1 MFPCGLIFI
10 LLNLYSDVGGSV
22 SQRDIDKH
30 LEMSRNFLVRGQLQ
44 DALTH
49 CHAAVDGDPN
59 NYRAY
64 YQRGIAYFALEKP
77 KFALQDFDKVLE
89 LKPDFIAARFQ
100 RANVLFKQGQFDKAA
115 KDYQHVLEVEPS
127 NDEALKNY
135 YLIDEVRDNIEQAK
149 ALIHSGRHYESVD
162 LITAAIESCPW
173 NAELRELRAECHV
186 ANKDYMNAVNDFH
199 SATKLLS
206 DNTEGLL
213 KLSNFLYRL
222 GHVSESLNEIRSCLK
237 RDPEHKEC
245 FKFYKKIKDV
255 AKNLDEASLAEESHD
270 YPKCVKTAQKALK
283 LEADIDNV
291 KLKAYQSLCK
301 CMPHTD
307 PTGAV
312 KNCQQALKIHK
323 DQTLLCDSADAYLAA
338 EMYDDA
344 IRDLKEALE
353 IDPHFQRA
361 KELLQTAQQRQ
372 KMSESRDYYKILGV
386 ARNAPKKDIVKAYR
400 KAAQTW
406 HPDNFQDGEE
416 KKRAEKK
423 FIDIAAAKE
432 VLTDPEKRAKF
443 DRGEDP
449 LDPESGK
456 HPSGFN
462 PFQEFHQFHGSP
474 FQFKFQFN

>member
-1 MFPCGLIFI
+1 MFPGGFLFI
-10 LLNLYSDVGGSV
+10 LLNLYSDVGGSDV
-22 SQRDIDKH
+22 DKH
-30 LEMSRNFLVRGQLQ
+30 LEMGRSFLMRGQLQ

-59 NYRAY
+59 NYRTY
-64 YQRGIAYFALEKP
+64 YQRGIAYLALEKP

-100 RANVLFKQGQFDKAA
+100 RASVLFKQGQFEKARQ
-115 KDYQHVLEVEPS
+115 DYQVVLEVEPA
-127 NDEALKNY
+127 NDEALKYY
-135 YLIDEVRDNIEQAK
+135 YLIDEVRDTIDHAK
-149 ALIHSGRHYESVD
+149 SQVTSGRCYEAVE
-162 LITAAIESCPW
+162 LITSTIESCPW

-186 ANKDYMNAVNDFH
+186 ANKDYMNAVADFH

-213 KLSNFLYRL
+213 KLSKFLYRL

-255 AKNLDEASLAEESHD
+255 AKNLEEASLAEESRDH
-270 YPKCVKTAQKALK
+270 PKCVKTAQKALK
-283 LEADIDNV
+283 LESDVENV
-291 KLKAYQSLCK
+291 KLKIYQLLCK

-307 PTGAV
+307 PNSAIEY
-312 KNCQQALKIHK
+312 CQEALKLHK
-323 DQTLLCDSADAYLAA
+323 DQNSLCDRAEAYLAA

-344 IRDLKEALE
+344 IVDLKQALE
-353 IDPHFQRA
+353 IDPNFQRA

-386 ARNAPKKDIVKAYR
+386 SRNAPKKEIIKAYR

-432 VLTDPEKRAKF
+432 VLTDPEKRMKF

-456 HPSGFN
+456 HPSNFN

-474 FQFKFQFN
+474 FQFKFHFN